1 MAWDT
6 NGTERTEVPMPV
18 TDVEPAAGP
27 EKPKSLDAVVSQI
40 TEISTLP
47 QIALQVMEIAK
58 DPNAGARDIK
68 RVVEGDP
75 ALSGRVLRSVNSAA
89 YGSQSKITS
98 LQQAISYLGFNEI
111 RNLALTASVAK
122 IFRTD
127 KAIHTYRR
135 TMLWRHMVSVG
146 ICARLIA
153 SRLRLHNFEDYF
165 LAGLLHDVGIILED
179 QHVHQ
184 NFCQVISS
192 LTEGTALVETERRHL
207 GFDHTTLGAR
217 IAEKWKFPQVAQA
230 AIRFHHVSEKYQGE
244 DATILRCVEVANVIC
259 TLKGI
264 TSVGRKLVGAPT
276 HAMQS
281 LNLQKEDIV
290 VLAEDLDRE
299 IHLNEALFAQ

>member
-1 MAWDT
+1 
-6 NGTERTEVPMPV
+6 MPV
-18 TDVEPAAGP
+18 ADVEQIESP
-27 EKPKSLDAVVSQI
+27 EKPKSLDVVVSRI

-47 QIALQVMEIAK
+47 QIALQVTEIAK

-111 RNLALTASVAK
+111 RNLALTASVSK

-127 KAIHTYRR
+127 KAIDTYRR

-146 ICARLIA
+146 VCARLIA

-165 LAGLLHDVGIILED
+165 LAGLLHDIGIILED
-179 QHVHQ
+179 QHVHP
-184 NFCQVISS
+184 NFCQVISELS
-192 LTEGTALVETERRHL
+192 EATTLVETEQAYL

-217 IAEKWKFPQVAQA
+217 IAEKWKFPPVAQA
-230 AIRFHHVSEKYQGE
+230 AIRFHHMSENYQGE
-244 DATILRCVEVANVIC
+244 DATVLRCVEVANVIC

-264 TSVGRKLVGAPT
+264 TSVGRKLVRAPT

-299 IHLNEALFAQ
+299 INLNEALFAL